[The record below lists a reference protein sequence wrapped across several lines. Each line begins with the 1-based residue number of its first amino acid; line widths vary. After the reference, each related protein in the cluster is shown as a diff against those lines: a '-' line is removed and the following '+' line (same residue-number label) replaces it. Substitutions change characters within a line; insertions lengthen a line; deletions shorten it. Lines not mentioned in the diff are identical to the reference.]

1 MANIKFLFFKLLCL
15 IGRNCQ
21 DLIMPNKTHKN
32 YDYLYVIPQIYCKFS
47 ENNIIIYILLTL
59 YLVTARDKL
68 FRKTTTTNNL
78 YNL

>member
-1 MANIKFLFFKLLCL
+1 
-15 IGRNCQ
+15 
-21 DLIMPNKTHKN
+21 MPNKTHKN